1 MNNQSSW
8 SEQLQLIGLSEFSS
22 ANRKILS
29 DIENSGVSLNN
40 ASILQAS
47 AEAVK
52 ITRRSYPKRTNYS
65 VLPWMIAVTL
75 FKKCFRHLVIT
86 VL

>member
-8 SEQLQLIGLSEFSS
+8 LEQLQRIGLSEFSS

-29 DIENSGVSLNN
+29 DIKNSGVSLNN

-47 AEAVK
+47 AEAV
-52 ITRRSYPKRTNYS
+52 IRA
-65 VLPWMIAVTL
+65 VAVMIEENNKAL
-75 FKKCFRHLVIT
+75 LSEAD
-86 VL
+86 

>member
-8 SEQLQLIGLSEFSS
+8 SEQLQRIGISEFSS
-22 ANRKILS
+22 SNRKILS

-47 AEAVK
+47 AEAV
-52 ITRRSYPKRTNYS
+52 IRA
-65 VLPWMIAVTL
+65 VAVMIEENNKAL
-75 FKKCFRHLVIT
+75 LSEAD
-86 VL
+86 

>member
-8 SEQLQLIGLSEFSS
+8 SEQLQRIGLSEFSS

-29 DIENSGVSLNN
+29 DIENSGVSFNN

-47 AEAVK
+47 AEAV
-52 ITRRSYPKRTNYS
+52 IRA
-65 VLPWMIAVTL
+65 VAVMIEENNKAL
-75 FKKCFRHLVIT
+75 LSEAD
-86 VL
+86 

>member
-8 SEQLQLIGLSEFSS
+8 SEQLQRIGLSEFSS

-29 DIENSGVSLNN
+29 DIENSGVSLND

-47 AEAVK
+47 AEAV
-52 ITRRSYPKRTNYS
+52 ISA
-65 VLPWMIAVTL
+65 VAIMIEENNKAL
-75 FKKCFRHLVIT
+75 LSEAD
-86 VL
+86 

>member
-8 SEQLQLIGLSEFSS
+8 SEQLQRIGLSEFSS
-22 ANRKILS
+22 ANRKILT

-47 AEAVK
+47 AETVIRAVA
-52 ITRRSYPKRTNYS
+52 
-65 VLPWMIAVTL
+65 VMIEENNKAL
-75 FKKCFRHLVIT
+75 LSEAD
-86 VL
+86 

>member
-8 SEQLQLIGLSEFSS
+8 SEQLQRIGLCEFSS

-29 DIENSGVSLNN
+29 EIENSGVSLNS

-47 AEAVK
+47 AEAV
-52 ITRRSYPKRTNYS
+52 ISA
-65 VLPWMIAVTL
+65 VAVMIEENNKAL
-75 FKKCFRHLVIT
+75 LSEAD
-86 VL
+86 

>member
-8 SEQLQLIGLSEFSS
+8 SEQLQLICLSEFLS

-29 DIENSGVSLNN
+29 DIENSGVSLND

-47 AEAVK
+47 AEAV
-52 ITRRSYPKRTNYS
+52 ISA
-65 VLPWMIAVTL
+65 VAVMIEENNKAL
-75 FKKCFRHLVIT
+75 LSEAD
-86 VL
+86 

>member
-8 SEQLQLIGLSEFSS
+8 SEQLQRIGLSEFSS

-47 AEAVK
+47 AEAV
-52 ITRRSYPKRTNYS
+52 IRA
-65 VLPWMIAVTL
+65 VAVMIDENNKAL
-75 FKKCFRHLVIT
+75 LSEAD
-86 VL
+86 

>member
-8 SEQLQLIGLSEFSS
+8 SEQLQRIGISEFSS
-22 ANRKILS
+22 ANRKILT

-47 AEAVK
+47 AEAV
-52 ITRRSYPKRTNYS
+52 IRA
-65 VLPWMIAVTL
+65 VAVMIEENNKAL
-75 FKKCFRHLVIT
+75 LSEAD
-86 VL
+86 

>member
-8 SEQLQLIGLSEFSS
+8 SEQLQRIGLSEFSS
-22 ANRKILS
+22 ANRKIPS

-47 AEAVK
+47 AEAV
-52 ITRRSYPKRTNYS
+52 IRA
-65 VLPWMIAVTL
+65 VAVMIEENNKAL
-75 FKKCFRHLVIT
+75 LSEAD
-86 VL
+86 

>member
-8 SEQLQLIGLSEFSS
+8 SEQLQRIGLSEFSS
-22 ANRKILS
+22 ANHKILT

-47 AEAVK
+47 AEAV
-52 ITRRSYPKRTNYS
+52 IRA
-65 VLPWMIAVTL
+65 VAVMIEENNKAL
-75 FKKCFRHLVIT
+75 LSEAD
-86 VL
+86 